1 MGGDPGD
8 ERIRVGEGIVWRGFR
23 GSFHEDPGMGMAAVC
38 TGSNGLGI
46 KKIFRNYM
54 TDFNVIRQ
62 YNFPTTIRFGA
73 GAVKELPEHLVAA
86 GLSRPLLVT
95 DPVVAQLDFFQEIK
109 KSLGVRSISVEVFS
123 DIHKNPVKSDV
134 EKGGEAFVTS
144 GRDSIIGIGGGA
156 AMDVA
161 RAITLRIHHRR
172 DLFDYDD
179 LIGGDIYVTGDV
191 PYFITVPTTSG
202 TGSEV
207 GRSAIISEDDTHR
220 KRILF
225 SPKLLAKIV
234 YADPLLTMDLPPFVT
249 AATGM
254 DALTHN
260 LEAYIARMV
269 HPMCEGIALEGIDLI
284 TQSIVKAVHQPD
296 LESRSKLMIA
306 SLMGAV
312 AFQKGLGVVHSLA
325 HPMSSLLDTHH
336 GLANAVNLPYGMKF
350 NVSGFEPKFRK
361 IARTMELKEE
371 SGDAVVERLF
381 ALNKELNLPVRLRDA
396 GVKEEHLETLAD
408 LAFADFCHPNNPKPV
423 SREDFLNLYRE
434 AL

>member
-1 MGGDPGD
+1 
-8 ERIRVGEGIVWRGFR
+8 
-23 GSFHEDPGMGMAAVC
+23 
-38 TGSNGLGI
+38 
-46 KKIFRNYM
+46 M
-54 TDFNVIRQ
+54 TDFSVIRQ
-62 YNFPTTIRFGA
+62 FNFPTIIRFGA
-73 GAVKELPEHLVAA
+73 GVIKELPGHLLAN

-95 DPVVAQLDFFQEIK
+95 DPMVSGLDFFKDIK
-109 KSLGVRSISVEVFS
+109 DSLTAKSISVEVFA

-134 EKGGEAFVTS
+134 LKGGEVYNATN
-144 GRDSIIGIGGGA
+144 RDCIIGIGGGA

-161 RAITLRIHHRR
+161 RAIVLRINHHR

-179 LIGGDIYVTGDV
+179 LTGGDQYVTEEV

-225 SPKLLAKIV
+225 APKLMAKIV
-234 YADPLLTMDLPPFVT
+234 FADPLLTMELPPFVT

-260 LEAYIARMV
+260 MEAFIAKNF
-269 HPMCEGIALEGIDLI
+269 HPMAGGIGLEGIYLI
-284 TQSIVKAVHQPD
+284 NQSIALAVNKPT
-296 LESRSKLMIA
+296 LEARSKMMIA

-325 HPMSSLLDTHH
+325 HPLSSLLDTHH
-336 GLANAVNLPYGMKF
+336 GLANAVNLPYGMRF
-350 NVSGFEPKFRK
+350 NAPGLETEFKRMALAMNLE
-361 IARTMELKEE
+361 ATTGE
-371 SGDAVVERLF
+371 AVVNHLF
-381 ALNKELNLPVRLRDA
+381 ALNQQVGMPVRLRDI
-396 GVKEEHLETLAD
+396 GVNEEHIETLTD
-408 LAFADFCHPNNPKPV
+408 LALADFCHPNNPKPV
-423 SREDFLNLYRE
+423 TRNDFKQLYTE